1 VVFPWGGGN
10 VRKVILLICCAVAAV
25 LAPSASA
32 YAFIDANG
40 KAFEAPGLEE
50 AAAECGKVINLQT
63 MREIVAGGGP
73 KAGIPAPTN
82 CDHFFQIIGA
92 IGKS

>member
-1 VVFPWGGGN
+1 M
-10 VRKVILLICCAVAAV
+10 RKVILLICSCAVAAV
-25 LAPSASA
+25 LAPSASG

-40 KAFEAPGLEE
+40 KAFEAPGLEQ
-50 AAAECGKVINLQT
+50 AVAECGKVISLQS

-73 KAGIPAPTN
+73 KGGILAPTN
-82 CDHFFQIIGA
+82 CDHFFQLIGV

>member
-1 VVFPWGGGN
+1 M
-10 VRKVILLICCAVAAV
+10 RRVILLICSCAVAAS
-25 LAPSASA
+25 LAPPASG

-40 KAFEAPGLEE
+40 KAFEAPGLEK
-50 AAAECGKVINLQT
+50 AVAECEKVISLQT
-63 MREIVAGGGP
+63 MRVIVAGGGP

-82 CDHFFQIIGA
+82 CDHFFQLIGL

>member
-1 VVFPWGGGN
+1 M
-10 VRKVILLICCAVAAV
+10 RKVIVPLICSCAVAAG
-25 LAPSASA
+25 LAPPASG
-32 YAFIDANG
+32 YVFIDAKG
-40 KAFEAPGLEE
+40 KAFEAPGLEQ
-50 AAAECGKVINLQT
+50 AVAECNKVIGLQT

-73 KAGIPAPTN
+73 KANIPAPTN

>member
-1 VVFPWGGGN
+1 
-10 VRKVILLICCAVAAV
+10 VRKGVLLICSCAVAAV
-25 LAPSASA
+25 LAPPASG

-50 AAAECGKVINLQT
+50 AVAECSTVISLQT

>member
-1 VVFPWGGGN
+1 MKLRV
-10 VRKVILLICCAVAAV
+10 LLVTFTVALVSAVAAV
-25 LAPSASA
+25 LVPPASG
-32 YAFIDANG
+32 YAFTDANG
-40 KAFEAPGLEE
+40 KAFEAPGLEQ
-50 AAAECGKVINLQT
+50 AVAECGKVISLQT

-82 CDHFFQIIGA
+82 CDHFFQLIGL

>member
-1 VVFPWGGGN
+1 

>member
-1 VVFPWGGGN
+1 
-10 VRKVILLICCAVAAV
+10 VRKVIVPLICSCAVAAS
-25 LAPSASA
+25 LAPPASG

-40 KAFEAPGLEE
+40 KAFEAPGLEQ
-50 AAAECGKVINLQT
+50 AAAECVKVIGLQA

>member
-1 VVFPWGGGN
+1 M
-10 VRKVILLICCAVAAV
+10 RKVILLICCAVAAV
-25 LAPSASA
+25 LAPSASG

-40 KAFEAPGLEE
+40 KAFEAPGLEQ